1 MNRLRAIDTAGTG
14 VGCAEMVGRLQSHAF
29 SLFEEFQIMAKMCEV
44 CGKAPVFGNRISH
57 AHNVSSRRWLPNLQ
71 RVRVKLGTKVQ
82 RMNVCT
88 RCLRSGKVKKA
99 AR

>member
-1 MNRLRAIDTAGTG
+1 
-14 VGCAEMVGRLQSHAF
+14 
-29 SLFEEFQIMAKMCEV
+29 MAKMCEV

-71 RVRVKLGTKVQ
+71 SVRVKLGARVQ